1 MSGGHFGFPDNTGA
15 GPADLHATMDLGYGG
30 VGNLVEDALIEPTTR
45 SHAPPGNPAAASGRR
60 WALKRATDPAAS
72 RPSKSPRRSD
82 PLSDNVGTAEGSS
95 TPWPSAAT
103 GRSPLGHKP
112 TPLSR
117 PGDLKTQLDA
127 SADPSMPNPTE
138 PTGTPGA
145 APVPVEQKDSAQGE
159 LDWVET
165 QRSWL
170 QSWIAVVQRLA
181 AQGRDLVGDV
191 PQPPDQAALPG
202 RPATDAEI
210 SSFHGIAEA
219 IWKTL
224 LEHAQDPDSV
234 TGPRILNMVQD
245 VQHLGGM
252 VHSQPVLVISCR
264 QGVIALAHLLN
275 SRILGLDGFAPQ
287 TLQEWAN
294 PHEVLGRGL
303 TPHGHLATGKTDD
316 EAEAVLLDQDCKGI
330 ALLWLIASAH
340 VADCRAPP
348 YPASVH
354 GTVTGA
360 PTPAAAT
367 NWPVESTSL
376 VQVTHSR
383 RFRGDSILAVQP
395 VPRVQH
401 LHELEIPIMH
411 PAAGAD
417 NPHAAGPNHL
427 RPVAVFVAGHQA
439 GVPTTVAVDVRLHG
453 MQMHRVLLQLL
464 GLSFQLWHVHELQTL
479 LPSLPPEQ
487 VVVVPNEVA
496 WNQACI
502 PVDLCALGGG
512 YSVVRGPRQQLASYF
527 LVAAARSQDLP
538 LDLGRTVCLTRHG
551 FFDPSCQA
559 LLLHGNDALQAL
571 PVYDVE
577 YSLEPP
583 TSSTTSHRLAL
594 SSSSVPSQGLDDL
607 PNPWQRA
614 AVITLNGLVFYDTDP
629 FQDREGLLRSAYLAV
644 EDTTPI
650 FLLRVYPPMPGLP
663 PVQFVQAI
671 ASAWQTTYV
680 VDARPVGGEINIVYL
695 GPRAPVRDVLLQLP
709 TYRSVGPVGSDIVAR
724 IREGEL
730 RALFREAEVGVDTAL
745 PGHAPLAIL
754 IAPGRAQSLP
764 ADPDRASRAVPAP
777 NGRLEVV
784 YHDAATHL
792 RVQQTIL
799 SGFEGDFMPIVT
811 GFGSLFHS
819 VELRVCLW
827 APDDFEEFKFPGSA
841 SRNLLMSRLT
851 ETARRWGRGNVVAA
865 SFAPSAL
872 AIHFVAVTTEPGIRT
887 VLFTTGTN
895 CACLDVERD
904 PPRDSLLRLC
914 SDRLK
919 SDCIR
924 LLPMPTPLR
933 HGDVVRV
940 EADFDFNGADVS
952 RFLLYA
958 ESLSPSRWLAS
969 PAYRQLVVLGKRNG
983 VSILHDADLSRSAF
997 CAAEEWVRECLGARP
1012 VVREVPELSGLLGF
1026 PCFQSVRIGH
1036 TNAVLWLHDH
1046 FGSGDTGLAFAVE
1059 GTFSSAVDVFEACAR
1074 SSSTARAVCSIVS
1087 NADLR
1092 TVRTVHGVF
1101 ADASNTRTLYV
1112 QMAFDLQAL
1121 PGGCFSVFRQRATL
1135 IGSRAKS
1142 GRDLQVLHC
1151 DEQDVTCVIRCG
1163 PHMQIWAL
1171 NVEGIWL
1178 SACTAHLSW
1187 EAIASV
1193 GGASSWDIADLTVA
1207 SGQLWWRYP
1216 QNLEDASGK
1225 CLHLHQS
1232 CAPCFANPSP
1242 PPAPVLTGTAFGL
1255 VSALSA
1261 GKFSWWLPVLWALSA
1276 EARPGHR
1283 AATSSE
1289 GSANDSTSDGNASF
1303 PVSTVA
1309 LEDQHDHCY
1318 DPPQGWAMQASIA
1331 AGNFP
1336 VEADRLY
1343 GWLCSLTQEAH
1354 DIRLWGFRPEQHD
1367 LYVACDTDPF
1377 TLELIAVPRG
1387 QGYWWIV
1394 RDLLSRELLRP
1405 VARLPC
1411 AGCLIAATVNSAGEV
1426 NALAHHSRIAV
1437 CHSLPQGC
1445 RATVV
1450 NPVDGFTGV
1459 LGPAGLVLTAGLAGP
1474 RGWPVWA
1481 LLLTAT
1487 VTLAQAHVSAPGVG
1501 WTMPFWASWGRTSGG
1516 PLGTL
1521 AMQQAQLAPARV
1533 YTAIRIWVVDHSSP
1547 MYLAGPPWPSEEEI
1561 HNIVQLCGYG
1571 VAKGTLVAVRSP
1583 PGQTV
1588 YEAIYA
1594 PAHFTSAGISVC
1606 LVQLEGRAA
1615 VFSFESSLFDWGVFA
1630 RWFRDTFRED
1640 HAHPQALSF
1649 RIGNCGYTF
1658 GQAVQVRNGEHLV
1671 LAEARQQYTSYL
1683 PPPDPWS
1690 QDSALLP
1697 HPHLLQAGPLREAP
1711 LVALLTQPT
1720 VSPGNV
1726 FHKRGQELSRD
1737 IRQRRLPR
1745 QCFQGSKTILA
1756 QHKASCLAFAQS
1768 LWLLPQMGL
1777 PQNAAAPDQLTLR
1790 LLSCAPCETTLRAVL
1805 SAPPDTCVMH
1815 TGWSISLGPLPL
1827 RPWPMMTEPAR
1838 RFRALQALMAWSVLL
1853 RVATSCSCNMPFY
1866 MGVPGLK
1873 LLRQL
1878 ILTTFGCRFGFIAPS
1893 PPVHLPR
1900 SSCHRWVMA
1909 AFHHGAFSKITP
1921 ACMGGRHVTV
1931 VEAEAS
1937 CTHSFG
1943 RADRDRILWADGY
1956 APVWPS
1962 PVACELAVVPTPPD
1976 PTTVCIVA
1984 RVWHATVAL
1993 LLPRVVTVEW
2003 LLRTLRHAFGR
2014 HALTLTLPPQL
2025 RRQATAATSYIQLRS
2040 GDYVLAIP
2048 ETARPGTTATDDESF
2063 VRHAV
2068 AWNLPFQILTP
2079 IRLRLWRPGQS
2090 MPQQLELPQGDT
2102 WDPDFLSFAS
2112 FSRAHVAGSW
2122 VPVPWVSDEIPNMVC
2137 TASHGRE
2144 VLGLH
2149 IHADR
2154 PIALRDGDIII
2165 SAPATPTSSDPETAA
2180 LTNAMSGA
2188 DSSSVCKLVPPLGVA
2203 LCSLI
2208 PRGFPQ
2214 GLCLLVTLGGAGAM
2228 DPEGQV
2234 DSESATRPRSR
2245 SPPPGFLASTMT
2257 SPPGQFDA
2265 VPLDALLTGDDP
2277 SVSVVQLWCPFAG
2290 VSAPTAVS
2298 LASFW
2303 QQVETLATVHSPI
2316 GSTGANVCNP
2326 PVRQGTLQLVTRAPE
2341 EFVTVLVEGLGQIF
2355 AMMLP
2360 AVITYDALK
2369 TTMTIRVGVPVK
2381 IGAPL
2386 PCLIS
2391 GNADF
2396 KLYLRNGDRLTIGL
2410 ASSHPLRLDLCC
2422 PWFSTWVEA
2431 GVAAIWH
2438 APFKVAEAGEVVL
2451 WTPDQAPTVVTIPA
2465 SSEWDPRG
2473 LTIRSPGS
2481 GALNGRWVPA
2491 PVRPSRRPWLLRR
2504 APRRFSRT
2512 ILFSGHTLSCTH
2524 VNPAQAAAQL
2534 EAGAYVVSSGMNSNG
2549 PPVPDPDLRDGDWLA
2564 DGATGRA
2571 GPRPLLSP
2579 IIFVLVA
2586 ASGTLR
2592 LSRSLWIPVLCISFS
2607 YVLCGAGLLGQDLPT
2622 GNARPSA
2629 ASLFSAGLGAGHL
2642 YPYHRTRVPCPSP
2655 LNCYL
2660 AAWGA
2665 PAPSTRLRRED
2676 TGAVY
2681 RDMTDVAALQVGI
2694 LNAWGAPLHTLMPGN
2709 GHAAKMWQAFPS
2721 WPGGFPTLFLSPRT
2735 ARDKGM
2741 AKWYPIPPDQRHPSF
2756 ASFHAEMAA
2765 LYAAAAW
2772 ISTYCSLH
2780 EMWCSSRPASVTI
2793 AVDNTAALGIAAG
2806 QATAQTAAAKSLR
2819 CLWQLV
2825 QAKHSTR
2832 FCHTPGH
2839 TGVFVNEVVDTL
2851 AGLASQGLEW
2861 NHLPRLTAA
2870 SLSLAMDE
2878 HGPWLWALHRCTMLA
2893 GTPWLQLSAGDEP
2906 LPTEPK
2912 EAKEAPVAAPPEH
2925 DPQSVT
2931 SLPIVLVS
2939 ANVQTIKDDKRH
2951 FFSAA
2956 AGGQRRAFLVRQADS
2971 LGLDVLCLQEC
2982 RSNPGRYSS
2991 GPFLT
2996 WRSGHEKG
3004 QYGVEV
3010 WFRRMW
3016 QGHHLQLQDWRI
3028 LSASPRWLLVR
3039 CLRPDVPLAILSAH
3053 APHAERPEQE
3063 IHQFWAAIRHA
3074 LHPLPPHTT
3083 LIVGIDANADFTAP
3097 DAEHRLIGDLT
3108 DSRPP
3113 REGDVELLSFV
3124 QDHHLEAPATWSS
3137 IHQGPTWTWQH
3148 SSGKQRRHDHI
3159 LVAAGHITVDESKR
3173 LPEFDIVNSTLDH
3186 ATATHIAPEVWAGF
3200 KYPGGPHRATLALAS
3215 RYHRLASR
3223 HRQASGIIPRQP
3235 YISDEAV
3242 QVLTELKADRKILRQ
3257 QARTCTLNQLHLAF
3271 KAWAARSAP
3280 IEHIRVGIRIGHRAY
3295 ARTWL
3300 RVLRAREHAHF
3311 LARRDKAE
3319 HFRKLTATATEFW
3332 LDTGRAMEAT
3342 HRLKWASRKAAE
3354 RRKVFAAGGHD
3365 IDADLLLQFQ
3375 RQEAGSRVTKQGL
3388 NINADAKS
3396 STKHPGREPLHFK
3409 AAIVCALHK
3418 KGPASVP
3425 ANYRSIALLNGI
3437 AKVWHGQ
3444 VRDSLGQEVLA
3455 AYHPLQLGGR
3465 RGVHTGFAVSVFRSL
3480 TALSDYANRSW
3491 FALFLDVQA
3500 AYYEADRDLLFGC
3513 HAADDRQLR
3522 ATSLAS
3528 GLLRDGVLRRRGMA
3542 KEAVCLLED
3551 CVRCSHWT
3559 LAGHD
3564 AIILAGRGSRPGDGL
3579 ADVLF
3584 GAIFAQILDDVEQ
3597 QLAAQGIGHHSAVEA
3612 VGGICRPFQVA
3623 WADDLSV
3630 LTDADSAE
3638 ELEAI
3643 VPVVTRTIVDTAES
3657 YRLRVNLGAGKS
3669 EGLLLLRGPGAREA
3683 RGRLFLPQSQVTFAP
3698 GRTLRIVAEYKY
3710 LGVPQTAPDN
3720 GRRDAEASVQ
3730 RGQAAWAQ
3738 AHGLMRS
3745 PTLPFAVKLAWFTG
3759 RVLPAAY
3766 SSLSTALVT
3775 SGRVWS
3781 IYQGFFDRCQRAL
3794 VSSWQVSH
3802 HLTREALDILVQATT
3817 PAVAVVVA
3825 RARLTVQIATSAPP
3839 AVLDLVEACCE
3850 RDLPWTNLLRDSLT
3864 QVGRLSGLTE
3874 AQLQDSPMRVA
3885 RAHCRLLRGACKRMG
3900 RYGSCLMAFQ
3910 RVWRT
3915 RATHTSTGTIGT
3927 PQPVS
3932 CPECGWTGRS
3942 QQALAAHRHRKQGIL
3957 ARATALC
3964 DGTTCSWCLRDFH
3977 SSDRLKYHISTT
3989 PACRLSL
3996 EISVGPHH
4004 TYGSG
4009 SKRRGPQQH
4018 RRLPPLR
4025 ISGPINATPAEREAA
4040 TNGQPWAPDALQQEW
4055 DKLLS
4060 QSLGEGPAGPPSD
4073 QVCPQPTMP
4082 APVAAPSTTPAP
4094 VLLAFTLAVDSSL
4107 PSPWWPGLCRR
4118 PACWRFPPV
4127 WNQLAAFWHILATS
4141 EWAGPRLLS
4150 QFRTATRLLDN
4161 GADVPAF
4168 CPSTGSPFASGS
4180 ELLLRHTLSLLH
4192 LGKFVG
4198 LGHCLCSEQPPGLQL
4213 RAVLLHLCP
4222 NAAWLLLASQQR
4234 PVGACSA
4241 APAFCVVLRDAENE
4255 KEEEEEEEKEE
4266 KEEEEEEEEEKEEE
4280 EEEEEEDSELDDTDN
4295 NDDSEMNMMKQNK
4308 MMMMMMMMLW
4318 ITILLM
4324 LVQTTHH
4331 KHHA

>member
-1 MSGGHFGFPDNTGA
+1 MF
-15 GPADLHATMDLGYGG
+15 
-30 VGNLVEDALIEPTTR
+30 EP
-45 SHAPPGNPAAASGRR
+45 
-60 WALKRATDPAAS
+60 RATGPVFV
-72 RPSKSPRRSD
+72 
-82 PLSDNVGTAEGSS
+82 PLPDYVG
-95 TPWPSAAT
+95 
-103 GRSPLGHKP
+103 
-112 TPLSR
+112 
-117 PGDLKTQLDA
+117 
-127 SADPSMPNPTE
+127 
-138 PTGTPGA
+138 
-145 APVPVEQKDSAQGE
+145 QG
-159 LDWVET
+159 LHT
-165 QRSWL
+165 
-170 QSWIAVVQRLA
+170 
-181 AQGRDLVGDV
+181 DLVRV
-191 PQPPDQAALPG
+191 G
-202 RPATDAEI
+202 RFPWRTD
-210 SSFHGIAEA
+210 F
-219 IWKTL
+219 
-224 LEHAQDPDSV
+224 
-234 TGPRILNMVQD
+234 
-245 VQHLGGM
+245 
-252 VHSQPVLVISCR
+252 
-264 QGVIALAHLLN
+264 
-275 SRILGLDGFAPQ
+275 
-287 TLQEWAN
+287 
-294 PHEVLGRGL
+294 
-303 TPHGHLATGKTDD
+303 
-316 EAEAVLLDQDCKGI
+316 
-330 ALLWLIASAH
+330 
-340 VADCRAPP
+340 
-348 YPASVH
+348 
-354 GTVTGA
+354 
-360 PTPAAAT
+360 
-367 NWPVESTSL
+367 
-376 VQVTHSR
+376 
-383 RFRGDSILAVQP
+383 
-395 VPRVQH
+395 
-401 LHELEIPIMH
+401 
-411 PAAGAD
+411 
-417 NPHAAGPNHL
+417 
-427 RPVAVFVAGHQA
+427 
-439 GVPTTVAVDVRLHG
+439 
-453 MQMHRVLLQLL
+453 
-464 GLSFQLWHVHELQTL
+464 
-479 LPSLPPEQ
+479 
-487 VVVVPNEVA
+487 
-496 WNQACI
+496 
-502 PVDLCALGGG
+502 
-512 YSVVRGPRQQLASYF
+512 
-527 LVAAARSQDLP
+527 
-538 LDLGRTVCLTRHG
+538 
-551 FFDPSCQA
+551 
-559 LLLHGNDALQAL
+559 
-571 PVYDVE
+571 
-577 YSLEPP
+577 
-583 TSSTTSHRLAL
+583 
-594 SSSSVPSQGLDDL
+594 
-607 PNPWQRA
+607 
-614 AVITLNGLVFYDTDP
+614 
-629 FQDREGLLRSAYLAV
+629 
-644 EDTTPI
+644 
-650 FLLRVYPPMPGLP
+650 
-663 PVQFVQAI
+663 
-671 ASAWQTTYV
+671 
-680 VDARPVGGEINIVYL
+680 
-695 GPRAPVRDVLLQLP
+695 
-709 TYRSVGPVGSDIVAR
+709 
-724 IREGEL
+724 
-730 RALFREAEVGVDTAL
+730 DTA
-745 PGHAPLAIL
+745 
-754 IAPGRAQSLP
+754 
-764 ADPDRASRAVPAP
+764 
-777 NGRLEVV
+777 
-784 YHDAATHL
+784 
-792 RVQQTIL
+792 
-799 SGFEGDFMPIVT
+799 
-811 GFGSLFHS
+811 
-819 VELRVCLW
+819 
-827 APDDFEEFKFPGSA
+827 
-841 SRNLLMSRLT
+841 NLLMVV
-851 ETARRWGRGNVVAA
+851 EGRQ
-865 SFAPSAL
+865 
-872 AIHFVAVTTEPGIRT
+872 
-887 VLFTTGTN
+887 
-895 CACLDVERD
+895 
-904 PPRDSLLRLC
+904 
-914 SDRLK
+914 
-919 SDCIR
+919 
-924 LLPMPTPLR
+924 
-933 HGDVVRV
+933 VRV
-940 EADFDFNGADVS
+940 VC
-952 RFLLYA
+952 
-958 ESLSPSRWLAS
+958 LSPFW
-969 PAYRQLVVLGKRNG
+969 
-983 VSILHDADLSRSAF
+983 
-997 CAAEEWVRECLGARP
+997 GA
-1012 VVREVPELSGLLGF
+1012 G
-1026 PCFQSVRIGH
+1026 
-1036 TNAVLWLHDH
+1036 
-1046 FGSGDTGLAFAVE
+1046 
-1059 GTFSSAVDVFEACAR
+1059 
-1074 SSSTARAVCSIVS
+1074 
-1087 NADLR
+1087 
-1092 TVRTVHGVF
+1092 
-1101 ADASNTRTLYV
+1101 
-1112 QMAFDLQAL
+1112 
-1121 PGGCFSVFRQRATL
+1121 
-1135 IGSRAKS
+1135 
-1142 GRDLQVLHC
+1142 
-1151 DEQDVTCVIRCG
+1151 
-1163 PHMQIWAL
+1163 
-1171 NVEGIWL
+1171 
-1178 SACTAHLSW
+1178 
-1187 EAIASV
+1187 
-1193 GGASSWDIADLTVA
+1193 
-1207 SGQLWWRYP
+1207 
-1216 QNLEDASGK
+1216 
-1225 CLHLHQS
+1225 
-1232 CAPCFANPSP
+1232 
-1242 PPAPVLTGTAFGL
+1242 
-1255 VSALSA
+1255 
-1261 GKFSWWLPVLWALSA
+1261 
-1276 EARPGHR
+1276 
-1283 AATSSE
+1283 
-1289 GSANDSTSDGNASF
+1289 
-1303 PVSTVA
+1303 
-1309 LEDQHDHCY
+1309 
-1318 DPPQGWAMQASIA
+1318 
-1331 AGNFP
+1331 
-1336 VEADRLY
+1336 
-1343 GWLCSLTQEAH
+1343 
-1354 DIRLWGFRPEQHD
+1354 
-1367 LYVACDTDPF
+1367 
-1377 TLELIAVPRG
+1377 
-1387 QGYWWIV
+1387 
-1394 RDLLSRELLRP
+1394 
-1405 VARLPC
+1405 
-1411 AGCLIAATVNSAGEV
+1411 
-1426 NALAHHSRIAV
+1426 
-1437 CHSLPQGC
+1437 
-1445 RATVV
+1445 
-1450 NPVDGFTGV
+1450 
-1459 LGPAGLVLTAGLAGP
+1459 
-1474 RGWPVWA
+1474 
-1481 LLLTAT
+1481 
-1487 VTLAQAHVSAPGVG
+1487 
-1501 WTMPFWASWGRTSGG
+1501 
-1516 PLGTL
+1516 
-1521 AMQQAQLAPARV
+1521 
-1533 YTAIRIWVVDHSSP
+1533 
-1547 MYLAGPPWPSEEEI
+1547 
-1561 HNIVQLCGYG
+1561 
-1571 VAKGTLVAVRSP
+1571 
-1583 PGQTV
+1583 
-1588 YEAIYA
+1588 
-1594 PAHFTSAGISVC
+1594 
-1606 LVQLEGRAA
+1606 
-1615 VFSFESSLFDWGVFA
+1615 
-1630 RWFRDTFRED
+1630 
-1640 HAHPQALSF
+1640 
-1649 RIGNCGYTF
+1649 
-1658 GQAVQVRNGEHLV
+1658 
-1671 LAEARQQYTSYL
+1671 
-1683 PPPDPWS
+1683 
-1690 QDSALLP
+1690 
-1697 HPHLLQAGPLREAP
+1697 
-1711 LVALLTQPT
+1711 
-1720 VSPGNV
+1720 
-1726 FHKRGQELSRD
+1726 
-1737 IRQRRLPR
+1737 
-1745 QCFQGSKTILA
+1745 
-1756 QHKASCLAFAQS
+1756 
-1768 LWLLPQMGL
+1768 
-1777 PQNAAAPDQLTLR
+1777 
-1790 LLSCAPCETTLRAVL
+1790 
-1805 SAPPDTCVMH
+1805 
-1815 TGWSISLGPLPL
+1815 
-1827 RPWPMMTEPAR
+1827 
-1838 RFRALQALMAWSVLL
+1838 
-1853 RVATSCSCNMPFY
+1853 
-1866 MGVPGLK
+1866 
-1873 LLRQL
+1873 
-1878 ILTTFGCRFGFIAPS
+1878 
-1893 PPVHLPR
+1893 
-1900 SSCHRWVMA
+1900 
-1909 AFHHGAFSKITP
+1909 
-1921 ACMGGRHVTV
+1921 HVTV

-2014 HALTLTLPPQL
+2014 HALTLALPPQL
-2025 RRQATAATSYIQLRS
+2025 RRQATAATSYLQLRS

-2068 AWNLPFQILTP
+2068 AWSLPFQILTP

-2144 VLGLH
+2144 ATVLHERDGRCCCLSVDNPSSLECLATVLSAAPSTVQVLGLH

-2180 LTNAMSGA
+2180 LPNAMSGA

-2208 PRGFPQ
+2208 PRSFPR
-2214 GLCLLVTLGGAGAM
+2214 GLCLLVTLGGVGAM
-2228 DPEGQV
+2228 DPEGQD

-2265 VPLDALLTGDDP
+2265 VPLDALLTGEDP

-2410 ASSHPLRLDLCC
+2410 ASSHPLRLDPCC

-2481 GALNGRWVPA
+2481 GALNGRCSV
-2491 PVRPSRRPWLLRR
+2491 
-2504 APRRFSRT
+2504 
-2512 ILFSGHTLSCTH
+2512 
-2524 VNPAQAAAQL
+2524 
-2534 EAGAYVVSSGMNSNG
+2534 GAYVVSSGMNSNG

-2592 LSRSLWIPVLCISFS
+2592 LPRSLWIPVLCISFS
-2607 YVLCGAGLLGQDLPT
+2607 YVLCGAGLPGQDLLT

-2642 YPYHRTRVPCPSP
+2642 YPHHRTRVPCPSP
-2655 LNCYL
+2655 LTCYL

-2721 WPGGFPTLFLSPRT
+2721 WPGGVPDALLVSTDGSGQGDGGWAFAVW
-2735 ARDKGM
+2735 ARRKTTWYRLGCAAGPLLE

-2925 DPQSVT
+2925 DSQSVT

-2956 AGGQRRAFLVRQADS
+2956 AGGQHRAFLVRQADS
-2971 LGLDVLCLQEC
+2971 LGLDVLCLQER

-3010 WFRRMW
+3010 WFRRTW

-3074 LHPLPPHTT
+3074 LHPLPPHTI
-3083 LIVGIDANADFTAP
+3083 LIMGIDANADFTAP

-3113 REGDVELLSFV
+3113 REGDLELLSFV

-3137 IHQGPTWTWQH
+3137 LHQGPTWTWQH

-3159 LVAAGHITVDESKR
+3159 LVAAGHITVDESKC

-3186 ATATHIAPEVWAGF
+3186 VPVACTARVRGCQQFTKTPVSLAPPEATATHIAPEVWAGF
-3200 KYPGGPHRATLALAS
+3200 KYPGGPHRATLALTS

-3242 QVLTELKADRKILRQ
+3242 QVLTALKADRKILRQ

-3388 NINADAKS
+3388 LAAFRASESRPRAPCPAALPSLLQVEHQCRRQKLHKAPGPDGLRNGLWRTQPVEAAQWLWSLCADIAGQ
-3396 STKHPGREPLHFK
+3396 GREPLHFK

-3444 VRDSLGQEVLA
+3444 VRNSLGQEVLA

-3542 KEAVCLLED
+3542 EEAVCLLED

-3612 VGGICRPFQVA
+3612 VGGSCRPFQVA

-3638 ELEAI
+3638 ELEAT

-3730 RGQAAWAQ
+3730 RGQAACFD
-3738 AHGLMRS
+3738 GLS
-3745 PTLPFAVKLAWFTG
+3745 FG
-3759 RVLPAAY
+3759 
-3766 SSLSTALVT
+3766 
-3775 SGRVWS
+3775 
-3781 IYQGFFDRCQRAL
+3781 
-3794 VSSWQVSH
+3794 
-3802 HLTREALDILVQATT
+3802 
-3817 PAVAVVVA
+3817 
-3825 RARLTVQIATSAPP
+3825 
-3839 AVLDLVEACCE
+3839 
-3850 RDLPWTNLLRDSLT
+3850 
-3864 QVGRLSGLTE
+3864 
-3874 AQLQDSPMRVA
+3874 
-3885 RAHCRLLRGACKRMG
+3885 
-3900 RYGSCLMAFQ
+3900 
-3910 RVWRT
+3910 
-3915 RATHTSTGTIGT
+3915 
-3927 PQPVS
+3927 
-3932 CPECGWTGRS
+3932 
-3942 QQALAAHRHRKQGIL
+3942 
-3957 ARATALC
+3957 
-3964 DGTTCSWCLRDFH
+3964 
-3977 SSDRLKYHISTT
+3977 
-3989 PACRLSL
+3989 
-3996 EISVGPHH
+3996 
-4004 TYGSG
+4004 
-4009 SKRRGPQQH
+4009 
-4018 RRLPPLR
+4018 
-4025 ISGPINATPAEREAA
+4025 
-4040 TNGQPWAPDALQQEW
+4040 
-4055 DKLLS
+4055 
-4060 QSLGEGPAGPPSD
+4060 
-4073 QVCPQPTMP
+4073 
-4082 APVAAPSTTPAP
+4082 
-4094 VLLAFTLAVDSSL
+4094 
-4107 PSPWWPGLCRR
+4107 
-4118 PACWRFPPV
+4118 
-4127 WNQLAAFWHILATS
+4127 
-4141 EWAGPRLLS
+4141 
-4150 QFRTATRLLDN
+4150 
-4161 GADVPAF
+4161 
-4168 CPSTGSPFASGS
+4168 
-4180 ELLLRHTLSLLH
+4180 
-4192 LGKFVG
+4192 
-4198 LGHCLCSEQPPGLQL
+4198 
-4213 RAVLLHLCP
+4213 
-4222 NAAWLLLASQQR
+4222 
-4234 PVGACSA
+4234 
-4241 APAFCVVLRDAENE
+4241 
-4255 KEEEEEEEKEE
+4255 
-4266 KEEEEEEEEEKEEE
+4266 
-4280 EEEEEEDSELDDTDN
+4280 
-4295 NDDSEMNMMKQNK
+4295 
-4308 MMMMMMMMLW
+4308 
-4318 ITILLM
+4318 
-4324 LVQTTHH
+4324 
-4331 KHHA
+4331 